1 MAAAERSRI
10 EDPHFHALQ
19 DRAEIFNSVFA
30 AERFASY
37 MGTAERLRMENRL
50 IDIAVFAFVLLFI
63 IPLVISAV
71 RYALGDRVKGRRTAD
86 RASAGLLPPAR
97 AGQGAVV
104 RIFSARTIRWRGII
118 ATHSWIVVK
127 EAGAPAY
134 SRFDCTAWGE
144 PIWIDRFVPDGR
156 WFGRMPEAIFAA
168 DRASAERMIPRIRD
182 AVRDYAFREIG
193 DYRVWPGPNSN
204 TFVAAVMSAVPEISV
219 TLPPTAIGKDF
230 PVDGRW
236 IGTTPSGSGIRIN
249 LGGYVGLTVGWVEGI
264 EVNILGAVAGVDFRR
279 PALKLPGVG
288 RLGA

>member
-1 MAAAERSRI
+1 
-10 EDPHFHALQ
+10 
-19 DRAEIFNSVFA
+19 
-30 AERFASY
+30 
-37 MGTAERLRMENRL
+37 MENRL
-50 IDIAVFAFVLLFI
+50 IKIALLAFLLLFLL
-63 IPLVISAV
+63 PLMISAV
-71 RYALGDRVKGRRTAD
+71 LHALDHRVKEWRTAD
-86 RASAGLLPPAR
+86 RSSAGLLPPAR

-104 RIFSARTIRWRGII
+104 RIFSARTVRWRGII

-127 EAGAPAY
+127 EANVLAY

-156 WFGRMPEAIFAA
+156 WFGRMPEVIFAA
-168 DRASAERMIPRIRD
+168 DGSSAERMIPRIRD
-182 AVRDYAFREIG
+182 AVRGYAFQEIG

-204 TFVAAVMSAVPEISV
+204 TFVAAVMSAIPEISA

-236 IGTTPSGSGIRIN
+236 VGTTPSGSGIRIN
-249 LGGYVGLTVGWVEGI
+249 LGGYAGLTVGWVEGI

-279 PALKLPGVG
+279 PALKLPGLG